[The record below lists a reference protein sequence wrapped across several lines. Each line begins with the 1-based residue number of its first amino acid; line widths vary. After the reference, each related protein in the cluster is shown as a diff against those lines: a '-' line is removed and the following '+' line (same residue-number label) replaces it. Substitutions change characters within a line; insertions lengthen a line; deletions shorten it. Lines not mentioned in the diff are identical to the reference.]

1 MTSQQTTTASSQAT
15 VKGHPTMVSWSRGKP
30 RLYLADTDGPIDL
43 AGLVGEEIHVNIQ
56 PGVRCHHC
64 GGRADKS
71 PCEECQS
78 KPPHQQCVFTPGTS
92 CTYQNCPFP
101 SFKRRS
107 CAHNFVVYLVAKD
120 KVKAGITQADRSVSR
135 WAEQG
140 ATHGMI
146 VARTPNR
153 RVAGV
158 IEDALEAVVSTE
170 STKEWYEPLSDPT
183 GVLIQTAESCRDV
196 LTGHLE
202 PFSILP
208 ENTNRLEDRIVE
220 TPVHFTENG
229 TTVANLPELAVNEK
243 LRSKVL
249 GIRGQILATEDA
261 VVNFDHLKGEQLTVK
276 APAECLPTME
286 VAR

>member
-1 MTSQQTTTASSQAT
+1 MTSRQTTALSHQTT
-15 VKGHPTMVSWSRGKP
+15 VSGHPTMVSWSRGKP

-43 AGLVGEEIHVNIQ
+43 AGLVGEEIRVNIQ
-56 PGVRCHHC
+56 PGIRCRHC
-64 GGRADKS
+64 GDRADNTL
-71 PCEECQS
+71 CGECRS

-120 KVKAGITQADRSVSR
+120 NVKAGITQADRSVSR

-153 RVAGV
+153 RVAGIV
-158 IEDALEAVVSTE
+158 EDALEAVVSTE
-170 STKEWYEPLSDPT
+170 STKEWYEPLDDPT
-183 GVLIQTAESCRDV
+183 EALIQAAESCRDV
-196 LTGHLE
+196 FTGSLE
-202 PFSILP
+202 SFSALP
-208 ENTNRLEDRIVE
+208 EDTTRLEDRIVE
-220 TPVHFTENG
+220 TPVHFTDNG
-229 TTVANLPELAVNEK
+229 TPIATLPKLAVNEE

-261 VVNFDHLKGEQLTVK
+261 VVNFDHLKGEQLTVE
-276 APAECLPTME
+276 APVECLPTRG